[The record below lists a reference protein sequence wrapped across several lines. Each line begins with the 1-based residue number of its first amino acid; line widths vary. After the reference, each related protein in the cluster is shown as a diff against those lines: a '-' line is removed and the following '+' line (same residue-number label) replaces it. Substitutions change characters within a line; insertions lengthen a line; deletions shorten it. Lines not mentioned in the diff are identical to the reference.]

1 MRPEGRL
8 GGRLG
13 ERLGGRLDER
23 FHDRDRTRALAR
35 QLART
40 VRKSGRGFTVMEV
53 CGTHTH
59 AIAAAGLRRL
69 LPESVRV
76 ISGPGCPVCVTPVDY
91 MDHAVALARR
101 QGTIICTFGD
111 LLRVPSTRS
120 SLEVERAAGAD
131 VRIVYSA
138 RDAVQIARDAPDR
151 DVVFLGVG
159 FETTLPT
166 IAAAIGEAERD
177 RVPNFNV
184 LAGGK
189 LIEPPLR
196 ALLDDGEVAVDAF
209 LLPGHVSVILGAA
222 FYSFLADEYHV
233 PCAIAGF
240 APVDVMLAL
249 NEIAEQRA
257 KGEARVANLYSRVV
271 TTAGNRSALEWME
284 HIFTPV
290 DTRWR
295 GLGEIPRSG
304 LALRPEFSHRDAAR
318 FDVEVDDSVEPI
330 GCRCGEVLKG
340 TIAPPECPLYGSACT
355 PDAPVGACMVSS
367 EGTCSAWY
375 RYGDLELEVAR

>member
-1 MRPEGRL
+1 MRPDRS
-8 GGRLG
+8 
-13 ERLGGRLDER
+13 
-23 FHDRDRTRALAR
+23 FHDRTYTRALAR
-35 QLART
+35 RLART
-40 VRKSGRGFTVMEV
+40 VRESQRGFTIMEV

-69 LPESVRV
+69 LPEGVRV

-101 QGTIICTFGD
+101 PETTVCTFGD

-120 SLEVERAAGAD
+120 SLEIERAEGAD

-138 RDAVQIARDAPDR
+138 RDAVRIAREHPDR
-151 DVVFLGVG
+151 AVVFLGVG

-166 IAAAIGEAERD
+166 IAAAIGEAEREG
-177 RVPNFNV
+177 VPNFSV
-184 LAGGK
+184 LSGAK

-196 ALLDDGEVAVDAF
+196 ALLEDGEVAVDAF
-209 LLPGHVSVILGAA
+209 LLPGHVSVILGSE
-222 FYSFLADEYHV
+222 FYSFLADEYQV

-249 NEIAEQRA
+249 NEIAEQLA
-257 KGEARVANLYSRVV
+257 AGVARVANLYSRVV
-271 TTAGNRSALEWME
+271 TRDGNPSALEWLDRV
-284 HIFTPV
+284 FTAV

-295 GLGEIPRSG
+295 GLGEIPLSG
-304 LALRPEFSHRDAAR
+304 LALRAEFGHRDAAH
-318 FDVEVDDSVEPI
+318 FEVDVDESVEPR
-330 GCRCGEVLKG
+330 GCRCGEILKG
-340 TIAPPECPLYGSACT
+340 TIQPPACPLYGTTCT

-367 EGTCSAWY
+367 EGTCAAWY
-375 RYGDLELEVAR
+375 RYGDLELDPEPDLEAVR